1 MSVTIPATEPRSAL
15 LPGPVF
21 SQLIRSEWA
30 KLRTVRATVCCLLAT
45 AAVAV
50 GISVVMATAIDKEG
64 PQPIGQLV
72 INSHIGY
79 GVGQLAVVVL
89 AVTTIGSEYSTGT
102 IRTSL
107 TAVPW
112 RRPWLVAKALVTA
125 ALVLVTGV
133 LLSIVCFAV
142 EYASAPAV
150 AGSVADPSVVRAVLG
165 GGLYLSALA
174 VLSLA
179 VGAILRST
187 VGGIVVMFTL
197 IFVVPALG
205 SAPALSRLAHFL
217 PGSLAPGSAG
227 WTIMQPGPMLGG
239 LGPWAGFGVLC
250 AWAAVAMAGALYL
263 LDKRDA

>member
-1 MSVTIPATEPRSAL
+1 MSLTIPATEHRSAPY
-15 LPGPVF
+15 PGPVF
-21 SQLIRSEWA
+21 PQLLRSEWA

-50 GISVVMATAIDKEG
+50 GISVIMATVIDKEG
-64 PQPIGQLV
+64 PQPIAQMV
-72 INSHIGY
+72 INSHIGF

-107 TAVPW
+107 TAVP
-112 RRPWLVAKALVTA
+112 RRGPWLMAKALVTA

-133 LLSIVCFAV
+133 LLSIVCFTV
-142 EYASAPAV
+142 EYSSAPAV
-150 AGSVADPSVVRAVLG
+150 AGSVTDPSVVRAVLG

-174 VLSLA
+174 VLALA
-179 VGAILRST
+179 VGAVLRST

-197 IFVVPALG
+197 LFVVPTLAATPVLSGLG
-205 SAPALSRLAHFL
+205 HFL
-217 PGSLAPGSAG
+217 PGSLVPGSAG
-227 WTIMQPGPMLGG
+227 WAIMQPGPMLGG

-250 AWAAVAMAGALYL
+250 AWAAAAMAGALYL

>member
-50 GISVVMATAIDKEG
+50 GTSVIMATAIDKEG

-112 RRPWLVAKALVTA
+112 RRPWLAAKALVTA

-142 EYASAPAV
+142 AYASAPAV
-150 AGSVADPSVVRAVLG
+150 AGSVTDPSVVRAVLG

-205 SAPALSRLAHFL
+205 SAPALSRFAHFL

-250 AWAAVAMAGALYL
+250 AWVAVAMAGALYL

>member
-15 LPGPVF
+15 APGPVF

-50 GISVVMATAIDKEG
+50 GISVILATAIDKQG

-150 AGSVADPSVVRAVLG
+150 AGSVTDPSVVRAVLG

-174 VLSLA
+174 VLAMA

-197 IFVVPALG
+197 IFVVPTLG
-205 SAPALSRLAHFL
+205 SVPALSRLAHFL
-217 PGSLAPGSAG
+217 PGSLTPGSAG

>member
-1 MSVTIPATEPRSAL
+1 MSVTIPATEHRSAL
-15 LPGPVF
+15 PSGPVLP
-21 SQLIRSEWA
+21 QLIRSEWA

-50 GISVVMATAIDKEG
+50 GISGIVATAIDKKG

-150 AGSVADPSVVRAVLG
+150 SGSVTDPSVVRAVLG

-179 VGAILRST
+179 VGAMLRST

-197 IFVVPALG
+197 LFVVPALA
-205 SAPALSRLAHFL
+205 SAPALSRLARLL
-217 PGSLAPGSAG
+217 PGSLTPGSAG